1 MPLAMTMSLF
11 SVMSAALALA
21 AGASAPV
28 FVPVQQYR
36 ADQDAARSARLAG
49 RLLPL
54 REIERRV
61 VPQMNGAQYI
71 GFDFDSGSGIYTLK
85 FLRNGNVIWVTVDGR
100 SGAIL
105 GRTGR

>member
-1 MPLAMTMSLF
+1 MLASLLSMTL
-11 SVMSAALALA
+11 
-21 AGASAPV
+21 AGAAP
-28 FVPVQQYR
+28 PPPLLPIQHNR
-36 ADQDAARSARLAG
+36 ADQQAARSAREAG

-61 VPQMNGAQYI
+61 VPQMNGARYI

-100 SGAIL
+100 SGAVL
-105 GRTGR
+105 GRTGS

>member
-1 MPLAMTMSLF
+1 MLVFLLGATLS
-11 SVMSAALALA
+11 
-21 AGASAPV
+21 GASPLPLL
-28 FVPVQQYR
+28 PVQHYR
-36 ADQDAARSARLAG
+36 ADQEAARQARQAG

-61 VPQMNGAQYI
+61 VPQMSGAKYI
-71 GFDFDSGSGIYTLK
+71 GFDFDSASGIYTLK
-85 FLRNGNVIWVTVDGR
+85 FLRNGTVIWVTVDGR

>member
-1 MPLAMTMSLF
+1 MIMAFSLLLA
-11 SVMSAALALA
+11 
-21 AGASAPV
+21 ASAPAAAPV
-28 FVPVQQYR
+28 LLPVQHG
-36 ADQDAARSARLAG
+36 DQRAAREARMAG

-61 VPQMNGAQYI
+61 VPQMSGAQYI

-85 FLRNGNVIWVTVDGR
+85 FLRNGSVIWVTVDGR

>member
-1 MPLAMTMSLF
+1 MTMLASLLAMT
-11 SVMSAALALA
+11 LAGPTPPPLL
-21 AGASAPV
+21 PI
-28 FVPVQQYR
+28 QHNR
-36 ADQDAARSARLAG
+36 ADQAAARSAREAG

-100 SGAIL
+100 SGAVL
-105 GRTGR
+105 GRTGS